1 MAVSAAGDQP
11 EWLKGGPRLLE
22 QLTGVRSGKRSFY
35 PAYVSSA
42 ERLER
47 VIHALDGISRALVR
61 TASDQESLVRT
72 AVLAAADH
80 LPAEYVLFAVSD
92 DALPQARPRYTIVG
106 PAGRV
111 LSAGD
116 SLPEFLRNSLEEM
129 LAGRLS
135 FDEAASAAPAHHLR
149 IPVRLAG
156 EVVGGLLAWTA
167 STRPIEPT
175 DEAVLRILAS
185 QSVVALHNS
194 SLHRQREALLE
205 RTEQLYTAAQA
216 QAAELAARNEDLQRT
231 QEELLAARAHEV
243 IDAERHRI
251 ARELHDSVTQSVLS
265 AGMQVELCRNEE
277 SGPALQERLD
287 TAKDLTGGA
296 VDALRSVIHALNH
309 DTDPVS
315 GGLPAMLERLR
326 SVHLPAKLA
335 VDLRVEGRPLALPA
349 RTEHSLVRI
358 CGEALFNAAV
368 HGGARRAVIRLVY
381 RPQRVTL
388 SITDDGSGDPET
400 LRGVLRASAA
410 HDVDGAHRG
419 LVNMRDRAGEV
430 GGSFRI
436 RRARAGGVAIQVGL
450 PTGG

>member
-1 MAVSAAGDQP
+1 MP
-11 EWLKGGPRLLE
+11 EWLEGGPRVLE

-61 TASDQESLVRT
+61 TAWDQESLVRT

-80 LPAEYVLFAVSD
+80 ISAEYVLFAVTD
-92 DALPQARPRYTIVG
+92 GALPQARPRYTLVG
-106 PAGRV
+106 PSGRV
-111 LSAGD
+111 LTAD
-116 SLPEFLRNSLEEM
+116 DALPEFLRTSLAGV
-129 LAGRLS
+129 LAGRLQ
-135 FDEAASAAPAHHLR
+135 FDEAATEAPAHHLR

-194 SLHRQREALLE
+194 SLHRQREALLA
-205 RTEQLYTAAQA
+205 RSEQLYAAAHAQA
-216 QAAELAARNEDLQRT
+216 EELAARNEDLQRT

-251 ARELHDSVTQSVLS
+251 ARELHDSVTQSVLC
-265 AGMQVELCRNEE
+265 AGMQIELCRNQQG
-277 SGPALQERLD
+277 GPELEERLGV
-287 TAKDLTGGA
+287 AKNLTGGA
-296 VDALRSVIHALNH
+296 VGALRSVIHALNH
-309 DTDPVS
+309 DTEPVS
-315 GGLPAMLERLR
+315 GGLPDMLQRLR
-326 SVHLPAKLA
+326 GVHLPATLA
-335 VDLRVEGRPLALPA
+335 VDLRVAGKALALPA
-349 RTEHSLVRI
+349 ASEHSLFRI

-368 HGGARRAVIRLVY
+368 HGEARRAVIRLAY
-381 RPQRVTL
+381 HPARVTL
-388 SITDDGSGDPET
+388 SVADDGCGDPEA
-400 LRGVLRASAA
+400 LRRVLRAAGTQDA
-410 HDVDGAHRG
+410 DGAHRG
-419 LVNMRDRAGEV
+419 LVNMQERAREI

-436 RRARAGGVAIQVGL
+436 RRARIGGVAIQVGL
-450 PTGG
+450 AV